1 MQISRNDIKW
11 IIKKKTTKR
20 LLKNKN
26 DNGTIYHKL
35 IKDIFDWI
43 CGIINAS
50 NMAKKLMIINSV
62 IIYVIQDNTDNIL

>member
-43 CGIINAS
+43 CGI
-50 NMAKKLMIINSV
+50 
-62 IIYVIQDNTDNIL
+62 